1 MQSYNL
7 AEEEHFKG
15 SGVSLAKEEP
25 AGIAAA
31 TAEVATVESESGEV
45 ES

>member
-1 MQSYNL
+1 MQSNNL
-7 AEEEHFKG
+7 AEEHFKG

-25 AGIAAA
+25 AGIAATA
-31 TAEVATVESESGEV
+31 TEVATVESESGEV